1 MNLWE
6 IVDMVSQRDYIIDYL
21 NNTICVAHMQKGLRQ
36 LCRVTADGHPCQ
48 VSELHLKCHCL
59 VC

>member
-1 MNLWE
+1 
-6 IVDMVSQRDYIIDYL
+6 MVSQRDYIIDYL